1 MPKVSVI
8 MSVRNG
14 EAYLKACID
23 SILGQTFGDF
33 EFIIIDDASTDAS
46 AVLIDEYT
54 LADDRVRLVGNKE
67 NLGLTKSL
75 NIALK
80 KARGEY
86 IARMDADDISFPER
100 FDKQVKFLDENPDYG
115 VVGAFAQVI
124 DDKGDKVVGFENW
137 IEETD
142 NKTIQKE
149 LIKWNVI
156 VHPLAMVRRSVIEK
170 VGGYDESFK
179 YAQDYD
185 LWLRIAMISKIHNL
199 PEFLLNYRMSKESIT
214 ASRNKLQA
222 KCAFRA
228 RLNAI
233 KRGQYSLFSGI
244 YLLWP
249 LVRSVL
255 PKKVTDFY
263 K

>member
-33 EFIIIDDASTDAS
+33 EFIIVDDASTDAS

-86 IARMDADDISFPER
+86 IARMDADDIAFPER
-100 FDKQVKFLDENPDYG
+100 FEKQVKFLDENKDYG
-115 VVGAFAQVI
+115 LVGSWA
-124 DDKGDKVVGFENW
+124 
-137 IEETD
+137 
-142 NKTIQKE
+142 E
-149 LIKWNVI
+149 LIN
-156 VHPLAMVRRSVIEK
+156 EK
-170 VGGYDESFK
+170 SETIGEQRYPTKYENLSKSLIRFNPFFHSSIMMRKSSLDTAGFYNEDWK
-179 YAQDYD
+179 YAQDYE
-185 LWLRIAMISKIHNL
+185 LFFRLNRISKLSNL
-199 PEFLLNYRMSKESIT
+199 PENLLKSRVSENSIT
-214 ASRNKLQA
+214 RKKNTEQA
-222 KCAFRA
+222 KFALRA
-228 RLNAI
+228 RWEAI
-233 KRGQYSLFSGI
+233 KRGDYSWFSII
-244 YLLWP
+244 YLSRP
-249 LVRSVL
+249 LASMIL
-255 PKKVTDFY
+255 PYSIRKFLK
-263 K
+263 